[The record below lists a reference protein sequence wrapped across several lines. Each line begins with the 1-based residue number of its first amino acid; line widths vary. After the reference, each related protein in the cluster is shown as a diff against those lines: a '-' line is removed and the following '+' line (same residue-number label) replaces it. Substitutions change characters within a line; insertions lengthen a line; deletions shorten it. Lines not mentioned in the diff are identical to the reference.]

1 MADRRGRWRDTGC
14 FPSNPIQPASRLPQK
29 FTGKE
34 RDGETG
40 LDNFGARYFS
50 GPEGR
55 FTSPDPL
62 MASATARDPQTWNR
76 YAYGLNNPLRFID
89 PTGMDAISADEC
101 QQNPDCIK
109 LRL

>member
-1 MADRRGRWRDTGC
+1 MRLSLRWRKKC
-14 FPSNPIQPASRLPQK
+14 RWLRE

-55 FTSPDPL
+55 FTSPDQL

-76 YAYGLNNPLRFID
+76 YTYGLNNPLRFID
-89 PTGMDAISADEC
+89 PTGMEEISAEDC
-101 QQNPDCIK
+101 AKDKQCTTVKLNVIFDQN
-109 LRL
+109 